1 MDELSYKNRIAA
13 LWLLAI
19 VAFVGYRTLAV
30 NEQAREVSLLGNQD
44 FASYLLVMM
53 TFAFLSLILPSRLNR
68 LMNMIAGGIFLVL
81 QSIMLADGAFG
92 YPSGTF
98 NAMTG
103 VTVVAT
109 GSIVWLA
116 FRWPRRGH
124 GLRNEGSDVG
134 IEEPASTARAA

>member
-1 MDELSYKNRIAA
+1 MDELSYKIRIAA

-19 VAFVGYRTLAV
+19 VAFVGYRILAV
-30 NEQAREVSLLGNQD
+30 SEQAREVSLLGNQD

-68 LMNMIAGGIFLVL
+68 LLNMIAGGIFLVL

-103 VTVVAT
+103 VTLVGMA
-109 GSIVWLA
+109 SIVWLA
-116 FRWPRRGH
+116 FRWPRREH
-124 GLRNEGSDVG
+124 VLRNKGSDVG
-134 IEEPASTARAA
+134 IEEPASTAHAA